1 VAAKLKEEF
10 LKLLKEDEEFRYTV
24 AGCIG
29 LKKSERKLR
38 L

>member
-24 AGCIG
+24 AGYIG
-29 LKKSERKLR
+29 LQKSGRKLR